1 MSEFVDKF
9 IQDHREY
16 FSRNKKI
23 IEANKWDNTEIYD
36 EKISKFSSEILNLRE
51 SSSKDKDKKLKE
63 IEKDIRDLG
72 DTTSKNKQALFKQE
86 NELTNS
92 ILARLSTFISESI
105 GDRHLKKTQE
115 FIDETV
121 NIIDIHIKKCN
132 DYLNYNLD
140 ALTKDTISSEET
152 EIQSQEVLFQNLVF
166 QKKIGI
172 QDLLSKLNTK
182 NSNDNLTVKYYK
194 NEKASLLMKEPL
206 VLTNSDIRQ
215 KVDSLGVDWYLSDS
229 KEFLINMKQK
239 DIPTWND
246 KKNFFEQDKN
256 VLQFWQEERNKIING
271 ININGYFVHPWLYWH
286 LNIFKTPI
294 PISKTEEPIIHPT
307 LRDNE
312 FYFVENL
319 KQAEEQGDKGLL
331 LYGSRRFAKSV
342 ILASYIQFKAF
353 TKANSVAT
361 VTSGSSADLTS
372 LTHKIQTSMIYMPPA
387 LKLEIQSQDWEKGD
401 VILGLK
407 TDASN
412 TIEHSRISIKNLT
425 QGATSSTQ
433 KTAGGAPSAFVNDEI
448 GKYAFLKSYLA
459 AIPSFKTPYG
469 FKCVP
474 MLVGTGGEADLSADA
489 VKVLSDPTAYSLLP
503 MNWDLLENNI
513 DPEHI
518 TWYKSRKKS
527 FATFIPAQMSFE
539 NGFIKQP
546 KKFSDFLKIES
557 EVLDKIIIGVTD
569 WGANKKLIEDTRESK
584 KNDSLLL
591 QQEMV
596 QYPIDPE
603 ECFMSTKSNPFPAL
617 EAKQHKDFLIE
628 SGMLGKKVVLM
639 TTKDGKITYDLAS
652 DKPLAD
658 FPFQGGNIDAPVVL
672 FEDIPTEK
680 PSMNLYVAGLDDYKQ
695 DKSDSDSV
703 GSFTIYK
710 VDIGMD
716 EWCGRPVA
724 SYHSRPDQHS
734 KFHRQGFMLL
744 QAFNAKCFME
754 NEDILFKEY
763 LDRKYMSD
771 TYLAKGFDFA
781 AEMQMN
787 YTGNR
792 PYGWQPTSKNKNFL
806 FGLLKKYANEEI
818 TIKDSEGNDKVILG
832 VQRINDI
839 GILDEMINYQEGNN
853 VDKLT
858 SFMSALGYAFY
869 LETTYQVPT
878 ALKRRVIE
886 DIKSKIIQ
894 NKLFTHTRRKLF

>member
-1 MSEFVDKF
+1 MSEFVDRF

-16 FSRNKKI
+16 FSRNKKV
-23 IEANKWDNTEIYD
+23 IEANKWDNTELYD
-36 EKISKFSSEILNLRE
+36 TKINQFSSDLLTLRE
-51 SSSKDKDKKLKE
+51 SSDKNADKKLKE
-63 IEKDIRDLG
+63 IEKNIRSLG
-72 DTTSKNKQALFKQE
+72 ESTAKNKEALFKQE
-86 NELTNS
+86 NELTTG
-92 ILARLSTFISESI
+92 ILGRLSAFIGESS
-105 GDRHLKKTQE
+105 GDRHLKKTQD
-115 FIDETV
+115 FIEETV
-121 NIIDIHIKKCN
+121 AIIDIHIKKCN

-152 EIQSQEVLFQNLVF
+152 EIQSQEVLFQNSVF
-166 QKKIGI
+166 KSKIVI
-172 QDLLSKLNTK
+172 QDMLSKLNTK
-182 NSNDNLTVKYYK
+182 NSSENLTVKYYK

-206 VLTNSDIRQ
+206 ILTNSDIKL
-215 KVDSLGVDWYLSDS
+215 KVDNLGINWYLADS
-229 KEFLINMKQK
+229 KEFLINMKPK

-246 KKNFFEQDKN
+246 KKSFFEQDKD
-256 VLQFWQEERNKIING
+256 VLQFWQEERNKMTNG

-286 LNIFKTPI
+286 LNMYKTPI
-294 PISKTEEPIIHPT
+294 PISKTEEPIINPS

-312 FYFVENL
+312 YYFVENL
-319 KQAEEQGDKGLL
+319 KNAEDLGDKGLL

-353 TKANSVAT
+353 TKPNSVAT
-361 VTSGSSADLTS
+361 VTSGSLDDLTS
-372 LTHKIQTSMIYMPPA
+372 LTHKIKTSMIYMPPA

-425 QGATSSTQ
+425 QGATTASQ

-448 GKYAFLKSYLA
+448 GKYAFLKSFLA
-459 AIPSFKTPYG
+459 ALPSFKTPYG

-489 VKVLSDPTAYSLLP
+489 VKVLSDPSAYSLLP
-503 MNWDLLENNI
+503 MNWDLLEANI
-513 DPEHI
+513 DPDHI
-518 TWYKSRKKS
+518 TWHKSRKKS

-546 KKFSDFLKIES
+546 KKFSDFLGVES
-557 EVLDKIIIGVTD
+557 EILDKVTIGVTD

-584 KNDSLLL
+584 KNDNLLL

-628 SGMLGKKVVLM
+628 SGLVGKKVILL
-639 TTKDGKITYDLAS
+639 TSKEGKIDYELAS

-672 FEDIPTEK
+672 FEDLPKEK
-680 PSMNLYVAGLDDYKQ
+680 PAMNLYVAGLDDYKQ

-724 SYHSRPDQHS
+724 SYHSRPDQHA

-744 QAFNAKCFME
+744 QAYNAKCFME

-763 LDRKYMSD
+763 LDRKYMSE

-792 PYGWQPTSKNKNFL
+792 PYGWQPTVKNKNFL

-818 TIKDSEGNDKVILG
+818 TIKDKDGNDITILG

-878 ALKRRVIE
+878 EMKKRVVE
-886 DIKSKIIQ
+886 EVKQKPQQS
-894 NKLFTHTRRKLF
+894 KLFTHTRRKLF